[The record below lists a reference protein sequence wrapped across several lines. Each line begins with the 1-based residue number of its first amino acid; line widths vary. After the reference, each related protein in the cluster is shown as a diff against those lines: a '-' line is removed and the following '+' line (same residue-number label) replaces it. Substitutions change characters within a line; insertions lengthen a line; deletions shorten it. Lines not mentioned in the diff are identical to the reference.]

1 MTCPRSARLEDAI
14 RYAFTFIALVFALI
28 IGIVGVVVYFANAPK
43 PASTPPTVASSS
55 AAN

>member
-1 MTCPRSARLEDAI
+1 LPRSARPEDAI

-43 PASTPPTVASSS
+43 PAPTPPTVASSS